1 MKERLR
7 RTVVKYLV
15 VVGIG
20 IAYLVF
26 VRCTGIGIPCPI
38 YTGSG
43 CKCPACG
50 ISRMLVSLVRFDLE
64 SAFGHNPF
72 LMVTG
77 PLILFCLIYSDY
89 LYIKRGDR
97 SAGWLT
103 VLMWIIV
110 AALLIFGVLRNVI

>member
-15 VVGIG
+15 VLGVG

-26 VRCTGIGIPCPI
+26 VLCTGIGIPCPI
-38 YTGSG
+38 YTVSG
-43 CKCPACG
+43 FKCPACG